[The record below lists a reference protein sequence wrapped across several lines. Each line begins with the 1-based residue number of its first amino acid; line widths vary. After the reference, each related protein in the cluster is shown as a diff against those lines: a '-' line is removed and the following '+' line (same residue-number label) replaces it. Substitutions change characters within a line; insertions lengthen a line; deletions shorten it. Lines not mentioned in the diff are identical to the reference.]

1 MSAKK
6 NGASTSS
13 LLSTHP
19 SDESRIKN
27 LTQLVPKAR
36 AEAAKFGV
44 TSFK

>member
-1 MSAKK
+1 MLKSGGGSSSA
-6 NGASTSS
+6 

-19 SDESRIKN
+19 SNESRIKN
-27 LTQLVPKAR
+27 LTSLVPKAR